1 MLARLFARRYL
12 FSRQSRS
19 VINVIAGVSILSF
32 AMPVAAMII
41 LLSVL
46 NGFGD
51 FAKAMSSAFD
61 AELTVLPRRG
71 QTFATDRLDTASLR
85 SVEGVKALSFLL
97 EQQVLLEHDGM
108 QATATL
114 RGVDPAYDRVF
125 PIVQTVSPGSW
136 SVQHGDLDRLV
147 LGRDMAGTLGI
158 RTVINEQVA
167 VYVVR
172 RGSFS
177 SLLPV
182 DGYTLRRFD
191 VAGIFS
197 LDLESEQ
204 RYALLSLRAAQ
215 ELFDHPGQASALA
228 IGVTDGGDVPRI
240 RREVARLA
248 GDDFEVRTRDQMNA
262 TFFRLVS
269 FEKWGV
275 FFISLLVLVLA
286 SFSVVGT
293 LVMLMIE
300 KRDDV
305 ATLRALGADTRL
317 IRSIFVG
324 EGLLIGSIGAL
335 AGAVLGVAFC
345 LLQEYFGFIRIPVDT
360 LLLKS
365 YPVVLRWEDL
375 LAVVAAFAVVIV
387 TISQLTVRS
396 VMKRNKM

>member
-1 MLARLFARRYL
+1 MLARFFARRYL

-51 FAKAMSSAFD
+51 FAKAMGSAFD
-61 AELTVLPRRG
+61 ADLSVMPRQG
-71 QTFATDRLDTASLR
+71 QTFPIERLDTAALR
-85 SVEGVKALSFLL
+85 RVEGVGAFSALL

-108 QATATL
+108 QAAATL
-114 RGVDPAYDRVF
+114 RGVDPAYDKVF
-125 PIVQTVSPGSW
+125 PIAQTVAPGSW
-136 SVQHGDLDRLV
+136 SVQHGDLDRVV
-147 LGRDMAGTLGI
+147 LGRDMARTLGV
-158 RTVINEQVA
+158 RSVIDQQVA

-172 RGSFS
+172 RSSFS

-182 DGYTLRRFD
+182 DGYSLRRFE
-191 VAGIFS
+191 VSGIFS
-197 LDLESEQ
+197 LDMESEQ
-204 RYALLSLRAAQ
+204 RYALISLRAAQ
-215 ELFDHPGQASALA
+215 EIFAHPGEASALA
-228 IGVTDGGDVPRI
+228 IHVLDESDVARV
-240 RREVARLA
+240 RREVIRIV
-248 GDDFEVRTRDQMNA
+248 GNDFTVRTREEMNA
-262 TFFRLVS
+262 TFFRLVT

-275 FFISLLVLVLA
+275 FFISLLVLILA

-305 ATLRALGADTRL
+305 ATLRAMGADTRL

-335 AGAVLGVAFC
+335 SGAVLGVGFC
-345 LLQEYFGFIRIPVDT
+345 LVQEYFGIIRIPVDT

-365 YPVVLRWEDL
+365 YPVVLRWADL
-375 LAVVAAFAVVIV
+375 LAVIVAFAGVIV
-387 TISQLTVRS
+387 SISQLTVRS
-396 VMKRNKM
+396 VMKRNKL

>member
-71 QTFATDRLDTASLR
+71 QTFAIDRLDTASLR

-125 PIVQTVSPGSW
+125 PIAQTVSPGSW

-158 RTVINEQVA
+158 RTVINEQMA

>member
-1 MLARLFARRYL
+1 MLARFFARRYL

-51 FAKAMSSAFD
+51 FAKAMGSAFD
-61 AELTVLPRRG
+61 AELTVLPRQG
-71 QTFATDRLDTASLR
+71 QTFPIERLDTAALR
-85 SVEGVKALSFLL
+85 QVEGVEAFSVML

-108 QATATL
+108 QAAATL
-114 RGVDPAYDRVF
+114 RGVDPAYDEVF
-125 PIVQTVSPGSW
+125 PIAQTIAPGSW
-136 SVQHGDLDRLV
+136 SVQHGDLDRVV
-147 LGRDMAGTLGI
+147 LGRDMARTLGI
-158 RTVINEQVA
+158 HTVIDQQVA

-172 RGSFS
+172 RSSFS

-182 DGYTLRRFD
+182 DGYSLRRFD

-204 RYALLSLRAAQ
+204 QYALISLRAAQ
-215 ELFDHPGQASALA
+215 ELFDHPGEASALA
-228 IGVTDGGDVPRI
+228 VHVPDEDDLTQA
-240 RREVARLA
+240 RREVGRIV
-248 GDDFEVRTRDQMNA
+248 GDDFKVLTRDEMNA
-262 TFFRLVS
+262 TFFRLVA

-275 FFISLLVLVLA
+275 FFISLLVLILA

-305 ATLRALGADTRL
+305 ATLRAMGADTRL
-317 IRSIFVG
+317 IRSIFVS
-324 EGLLIGSIGAL
+324 EGLFIGSIGAL
-335 AGAVLGVAFC
+335 SGAVLGVGLC
-345 LLQEYFGFIRIPVDT
+345 LIQEYFGIIRIPVDT

-365 YPVVLRWEDL
+365 YPVVLRWGDL
-375 LAVVAAFAVVIV
+375 LAVVVAFAAVIV
-387 TISQLTVRS
+387 TVSQLTVRS

>member
-114 RGVDPAYDRVF
+114 RGVDPAYDRIF
-125 PIVQTVSPGSW
+125 PIAQTVSPGSW

-228 IGVTDGGDVPRI
+228 IGVEDGGDVPRI